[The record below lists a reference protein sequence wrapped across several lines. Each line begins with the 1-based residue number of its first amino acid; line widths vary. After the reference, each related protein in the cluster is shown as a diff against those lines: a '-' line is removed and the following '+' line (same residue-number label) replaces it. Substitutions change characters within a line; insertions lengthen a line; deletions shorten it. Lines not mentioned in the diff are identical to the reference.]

1 MGLRF
6 GKSIRI
12 GKYIRLNISRSGIGF
27 SAGVKGLRI
36 GTGPR
41 GTRFTASLPGTG
53 LSYVKQFSSGKK
65 STRAADVPR
74 EEEEVAA
81 LPAPG
86 LLAPRHE
93 KDFHAALAAL
103 EAEDNE
109 AALQHF
115 ILAAETEP
123 SAAIM
128 AATLL
133 DHQDPRIP
141 RLLEPVVTGDH
152 EFPTALME
160 KYLDDDQTVV
170 DITRFTSA
178 TVPIDGMAAVLLLV
192 EAYQAQGRLYDA
204 MGLLEEVE
212 EVSSDPAITLSLC
225 ELYAITGQWDGV
237 IDRAPQ
243 IPVEDDVSFEIA
255 LIYGVAMHQKDLND
269 AAITVFTQALR
280 KKKRRP
286 PELVQEMLYARA
298 VAYELVGRKAQA
310 RKEFEKLFAENPSFR
325 DVAARVTGQ
334 DSAPPPS
341 TGGEEEM
348 VEALP

>member
-53 LSYVKQFSSGKK
+53 LSYVKQFSSGKG
-65 STRAADVPR
+65 STRATDVPR
-74 EEEEVAA
+74 EEEEVTT
-81 LPAPG
+81 LPSPG

-93 KDFHAALAAL
+93 KAFHAALAAM
-103 EAEDNE
+103 ESEEWD
-109 AALQHF
+109 AALQQF
-115 ILAAETEP
+115 LAAADTEP

-133 DHQDPRIP
+133 EHDDPRIP
-141 RLLEPVVTGDH
+141 QLLEPVVTSDH
-152 EFPTALME
+152 DFPTPLME
-160 KYLDDDQTVV
+160 KYLDDDQAVV

-212 EVSSDPAITLSLC
+212 ELSSDPAITLSLC

-237 IDRAPQ
+237 IDRAAQ
-243 IPVEDDVSFEIA
+243 IPVTDDVTFEIA

-280 KKKRRP
+280 KKKGRP

-298 VAYELVGRKAQA
+298 LAYEIVGRKAQA
-310 RKEFEKLFAENPSFR
+310 RKEFEKLYAENPSFR

-334 DSAPPPS
+334 DSDPLQSAVS
-341 TGGEEEM
+341 EE
-348 VEALP
+348 ATD